1 MAKARTAELAEWLK
15 RERPREIGETQW
27 AALSAALA
35 PVTESYLRKLLRAS
49 GVPLAPLVDGVRQ
62 ESLEALEA
70 SLLKLL
76 DEYEGGDAAR
86 RARIRRLVITAK
98 DHARWASRKS
108 ANKRPEKEEM
118 MLWMLT
124 WLENPPLF
132 REWVRLRRA
141 AMGI

>member
-15 RERPREIGETQW
+15 REQPQEIGETQL
-27 AALSAALA
+27 AALLAALA
-35 PVTESYLRKLLRAS
+35 PVTESYLRKLLRGS
-49 GVPLAPLVDGVRQ
+49 GVPLAPVVDGVRQ
-62 ESLEALEA
+62 DSLEALET

-76 DEYEGGDAAR
+76 YEYEGGDAPHR
-86 RARIRRLVITAK
+86 VRIRRLVITAK

-108 ANKRPEKEEM
+108 ADKRLEKEEM

-132 REWVRLRRA
+132 REWVRLRRIA
-141 AMGI
+141 TGI